1 MPVTRAARRIVTWGL
16 AGALGAGCGN
26 PGSECGVS
34 EALVTRIVDG
44 DTIEL
49 ESGETIRYLMIN
61 TPETTGGKNECY
73 GSNAV
78 QFNTDLVLGKT
89 VTLDYDTECKDRFG
103 RTLAYVSVGGQEVN
117 TLMIERGY
125 ACLLH
130 IAPNGDDRLAEF
142 KALEDAAQA
151 QSRGLWGA
159 CDPIPCN

>member
-1 MPVTRAARRIVTWGL
+1 VTARWLSLAIAASL
-16 AGALGAGCGN
+16 AGCNGG
-26 PGSECGVS
+26 GSECGPTEGVV
-34 EALVTRIVDG
+34 ERIVDG

-49 ESGETIRYLMIN
+49 TGGMKIRYLMIN

-78 QFNTDLVLGKT
+78 TFNSDLVLGKT
-89 VTLDYDTECKDRFG
+89 VTLDYDVECKDRFD
-103 RTLAYVSVGGQEVN
+103 RTLAYVSVAGQEVN

-130 IAPNGDDRLAEF
+130 IPPNGDDRLAEF
-142 KALEDAAQA
+142 KALETAAKTA
-151 QSRGLWGA
+151 KRGLWGA

>member
-1 MPVTRAARRIVTWGL
+1 MPRWL
-16 AGALGAGCGN
+16 ALVVPVVLGATSVACGGG
-26 PGSECGVS
+26 GSECGPTEGVV
-34 EALVTRIVDG
+34 ERIIDG

-49 ESGETIRYLMIN
+49 VGGVKIRYLMVN

-89 VTLDYDTECKDRFG
+89 VSIDYDVECTDRFD

-117 TLMIERGY
+117 SLLIERGY

-130 IAPNGDDRLAEF
+130 IAPNGDDRLDEF
-142 KALEDAAQA
+142 KDLETSAKQA
-151 QSRGLWGA
+151 NRGLWGA
-159 CDPIPCN
+159 CSPIPCN